1 MKREVLADAAVI
13 DGDPG
18 VLADEIL
25 LVVGDGDVPD
35 DRVEHALARCRGLA
49 GTRGDE
55 RIAEILRDVLE
66 RPDVEVGGGVGD
78 DLLDIG
84 GDGVHVLAFS
94 AAARPARRPKTQHS
108 SRELPIIR
116 FRPCV
121 PPAISPQA

>member
-1 MKREVLADAAVI
+1 MLADAAVV
-13 DGDPG
+13 DRDPG
-18 VLADEIL
+18 VLADEVL
-25 LVVGDGDVPD
+25 LVVCDGDVLD
-35 DRVEHALARCRGLA
+35 DRVEHPLARRRGLA
-49 GTRGDE
+49 GARRDE
-55 RIAEILRDVLE
+55 RVAQILRNVLQ

-78 DLLDIG
+78 DRLDIG
-84 GDGVHVLAFS
+84 GYGVHVLAFS